1 MESWKDAGSGLV
13 LRKENTSTSDCAKQ
27 TLANVFI
34 NSISANIRLLLIIIA
49 GSYKH
54 NIQLLAGRLP
64 VNSSHR
70 NVPVPPDP
78 D

>member
-49 GSYKH
+49 GSYKYH
-54 NIQLLAGRLP
+54 WN
-64 VNSSHR
+64 
-70 NVPVPPDP
+70 
-78 D
+78 